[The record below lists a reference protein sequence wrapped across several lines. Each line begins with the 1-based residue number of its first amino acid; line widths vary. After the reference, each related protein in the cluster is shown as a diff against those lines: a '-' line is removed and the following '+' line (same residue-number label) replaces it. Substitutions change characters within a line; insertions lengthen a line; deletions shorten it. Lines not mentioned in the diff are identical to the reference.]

1 MPTYRRATSLIVC
14 VLALSCRR
22 GSGSSPSDGIQVL
35 DVDAP
40 IGLDGPAIS
49 RCDRDGSGCRDLGKG
64 DKVAPGT
71 LITSARGA
79 RAWLGSDAAT
89 SVDLAE
95 DTAVFFDATRNIEV
109 RRGAVVVRRLGN
121 AQKGEPLRIDVAG
134 RTGEIDPQ
142 VGANVVVRARSAD
155 RAGITVEKGKLT
167 LKADNGQTMVLLS
180 GESAE
185 LAKGRPPERT
195 ASFFTV
201 EPHHRVTTTT
211 TTTTEPLVIAQA
223 EPRGLGRMTARVPG
237 QTDVVS
243 GVRLVSHH
251 VEAVVRDGLARTE
264 VEEVFYND
272 TGRVLE
278 GRYVFPLP
286 ADASI
291 SRLALWVNDKPVE
304 GEIVEKKRAAAIFK
318 EIVDD
323 TVRPRDPALLE
334 WVAGGDF
341 SLKIFPLPAKGS
353 RKVRIAYDQV
363 VKESGGRIR
372 YAYPLSVGAE
382 RATTIDDFSVQVR
395 VTDTRA
401 AVEELETPGYAT
413 SKSGEDR
420 GVRLAFSAKKFAPAQ
435 DFVVSYAR
443 PTQDEADLAAF
454 VPSWGEL
461 KGVGLDGAAR
471 GADGTGYVALRL
483 RADLPMG
490 MTPAHVRR
498 DRAIVVDASHSQSKE
513 TLEGEAKLAA
523 GLVRQ
528 LDAHE
533 RFVVLA
539 CDSACTAYPPSG
551 LATSTEEHV
560 AELEKWLSSRSP
572 SGSSDVAG
580 ALLDAARRLEADG
593 SAQVVY
599 MGDGSPSSGELSADR
614 IAARVGQVLRSRKVD
629 LRFLGA
635 GRAVDEI
642 VVGALAQDLGATYE
656 PVTTGESLER
666 RIADLSMALRSPVI
680 RGATVDVPGSF
691 VDVYPKT
698 LRNLRLGEQ
707 VVLVGRLLTQD
718 PGLVRLRGEVAGET
732 YTLSRPVRWTAE
744 ASRQNP
750 LVPRLWSL
758 AKISDLESSTDEP
771 TIKQIIDMSKRYHVM
786 SRYTSLLVL
795 ENDQM
800 FAEYGIKRTQA
811 PTAGLPAD
819 EAPALGANQSAPG
832 SPALAGAPQRERD
845 GMERNKGEAA
855 EKKADSYDEGRASS
869 PAKPK
874 SASAPSNPYGDSVGG
889 PPAPSPVA
897 TMAPMP
903 ASPPPPA
910 AAPAA
915 PARRAERPAESS
927 GEAEVSRRST
937 RAAEP
942 MPTPAPAPPSR
953 DDWAQPG
960 LGASGTGQGGSG
972 IGTGGLVIATP
983 DNVGLDR
990 SPGDIGLGTGHGM
1003 PFPASRGA
1011 TVQFGPLQVSGDL
1024 PAPVVERILRQRLGM
1039 LRMCYQAG
1047 LNRTPSLA
1055 GRLNARFVIGQ
1066 NGEVISVLDGGDDLT
1081 DPSVVSC
1088 MLNALRGARYPEP
1101 GSSGYV
1107 TVAVPIFL
1115 RSIDRPSLPHPMAYV
1130 PPQPSATHR
1139 AQDESWRSKGDDALA
1154 KLRSDVAANPSSRR
1168 KYEDLVRG
1176 LLSHGHFEEA
1186 LEHAK
1191 KFVGLDPDL
1200 PVARELLAYAAVT
1213 NDDPQLAVLSV
1224 DTQTETEPTSIKWH
1238 VRGARAFEA
1247 MGDER
1252 RACAHWRSLAELSP
1266 QSDEYTYES
1275 LRCRARVFDDREA
1288 SLSDARRV
1296 AKPGKLLGT
1305 LIPALEEGRPPPF
1318 AKSSAG
1324 AGQLEADFNCAS
1336 GERCPTV
1343 FIVSP
1348 IGNVFSPFTPTDS
1361 RSSAKSVAVAGLRD
1375 GTYTTLLAG
1384 GSPDAHGEIELRAFG
1399 STKKFAIA
1407 HGGTQTVAAT
1417 KVTLPQSLGMIA
1429 MARGDGFLIAR

>member
-1 MPTYRRATSLIVC
+1 MPIYRRATSLIVC
-14 VLALSCRR
+14 ILALSCRR
-22 GSGSSPSDGIQVL
+22 GSGPSDGIQVI

-40 IGLDGPAIS
+40 VGLDGAAVS
-49 RCDRDGSGCRDLGKG
+49 RCDRDGSGCRDIAKG
-64 DKVAPGT
+64 DKVAPGM
-71 LITSARGA
+71 LITTARGA

-89 SVDLAE
+89 SVDVAE
-95 DTAVFFDATRNIEV
+95 DTAVYFDAARNIELK
-109 RRGAVVVRRLGN
+109 RGGMVVRRLGN
-121 AQKGEPLRIDVAG
+121 SQKGEPLRIDVAG
-134 RTGEIDPQ
+134 RTGEIDAT
-142 VGANVVVRARSAD
+142 VGGSIVVRARSAD

-185 LAKGRPPERT
+185 IAKGRPPERS
-195 ASFFTV
+195 ASFVTV
-201 EPHHRVTTTT
+201 EPRRAPVS
-211 TTTTEPLVIAQA
+211 EPQVIAQA

-237 QTDVVS
+237 QTDVVA

-251 VEAVVRDGLARTE
+251 VEANIRDGLARTE

-272 TGRVLE
+272 TARVLE

-363 VKESGGRIR
+363 VKESSGRIR
-372 YAYPLSVGAE
+372 YSYPLSVGSE
-382 RATTIDDFSVQVR
+382 RATTIDDFSMQVR

-401 AVEELETPGYAT
+401 PVEELETPRYAT
-413 SKSGEDR
+413 SKSNEDR
-420 GVRLAFSAKKFAPAQ
+420 GVRVAFSAKQFVPAN

-443 PTQDEADLAAF
+443 PTQDEADLAAY

-471 GADGTGYVALRL
+471 GVDENGYVALRL

-498 DRAIVVDASHSQSKE
+498 DRAIIVDVSHSQSKE
-513 TLEGEAKLAA
+513 TLEGEAKLAV

-528 LDAHE
+528 LDIDE

-539 CDSACTAYPPSG
+539 CDSACVAYPSSG
-551 LATSTEEHV
+551 LATPTDEHL
-560 AELEKWLSSRSP
+560 AELERWLSSRSP

-580 ALLDAARRLEADG
+580 ALIDATRRLESNG

-599 MGDGSPSSGELSADR
+599 IGDGSPSSGELSADR
-614 IAARVGQVLRSRKVD
+614 IAQRVGPLLRANKVD
-629 LRFLGA
+629 LRLLGA
-635 GRAVDEI
+635 GRSVDEV
-642 VVGALAQDLGATYE
+642 VVGSLAQDLGATYE
-656 PVTTGESLER
+656 PVMTGESLDR
-666 RIADLSMALRSPVI
+666 RIADLAMAMRSPVI
-680 RGATVDVPGSF
+680 RGAAVEVPSSF
-691 VDVYPKT
+691 VDVYPRT

-707 VVLVGRLLTQD
+707 VVLVGRLHGQE
-718 PGLVRLRGEVAGET
+718 PGLVRLRGQIAGET
-732 YTLSRPVRWTAE
+732 YTLTRPVRWTAE

-758 AKISDLESSTDEP
+758 AKITDLESSTDAS
-771 TIKQIIDMSKRYHVM
+771 TVKQIVDMSKRYHVM

-811 PTAGLPAD
+811 ATAGLPAD
-819 EAPALGANQSAPG
+819 EQPKLGANH
-832 SPALAGAPQRERD
+832 GAPHSIAAPTRERD
-845 GMERNKGEAA
+845 SDERSKGEAA
-855 EKKADSYDEGRASS
+855 EKKDSLREGNAGPMS

-874 SASAPSNPYGDSVGG
+874 KASVPDPYDDSFGG
-889 PPAPSPVA
+889 RTSVPSPVA
-897 TMAPMP
+897 TMAPAAP
-903 ASPPPPA
+903 APPA
-910 AAPAA
+910 AQAA
-915 PARRAERPAESS
+915 PARPMERSAEPRSE
-927 GEAEVSRRST
+927 EAEVARR
-937 RAAEP
+937 RVAQPEP
-942 MPTPAPAPPSR
+942 STPASR
-953 DDWAQPG
+953 DDWAPPPAPG
-960 LGASGTGQGGSG
+960 GMGVFGTGPGGSG
-972 IGTGGLVIATP
+972 VGDLSIAT
-983 DNVGLDR
+983 
-990 SPGDIGLGTGHGM
+990 GDPRVDPMGGLGTSSSGRGIGM
-1003 PFPASRGA
+1003 SLRRIGNVQIGPF
-1011 TVQFGPLQVSGDL
+1011 QVVGDL
-1024 PAPVVERILRQRLGM
+1024 PPAVIERIVRQRLGM
-1039 LRMCYQAG
+1039 IRVCYQNG
-1047 LNRTPSLA
+1047 LARDPWIA

-1066 NGEVISVLDGGDDLT
+1066 DGEVLSVMNGGGDVS
-1081 DPSVVSC
+1081 DPAVAAC
-1088 MLNALRGARYPEP
+1088 ALAALRSTRFPTP
-1101 GSSGYV
+1101 GTSGYV
-1107 TVAVPIFL
+1107 TVAFSITFRSTDGSVPA
-1115 RSIDRPSLPHPMAYV
+1115 PMAYV

-1139 AQDESWRSKGDDALA
+1139 AQDDGWRSKGDEALA
-1154 KLRSDVAANPSSRR
+1154 KLRADVANNPQSRR

-1176 LLSHGHFEEA
+1176 LLSHGRFEEA

-1191 KFVGLDPDL
+1191 KFVGMDPDL
-1200 PVARELLAYAAVT
+1200 AVARELLAYAAVA

-1224 DTQTETEPTSIKWH
+1224 DTQTETEPTSLKWH

-1266 QSDEYTYES
+1266 QSDEYAYES
-1275 LRCRARVFDDREA
+1275 LRCRARVLDDREGA
-1288 SLSDARRV
+1288 LSEARGV
-1296 AKPGKLLGT
+1296 GKPGKLLAA
-1305 LIPALEEGRPPPF
+1305 LIPALEGGRPPAF
-1318 AKSSAG
+1318 TKSAAG
-1324 AGQLEADFNCAS
+1324 AGQLEADFTCTS

-1384 GSPDAHGEIELRAFG
+1384 GSPDARGELELRAYG
-1399 STKKFAIA
+1399 SIKKFSVG
-1407 HGGTQTVAAT
+1407 HGGAQTVAAT
-1417 KVTLPQSLGMIA
+1417 KITLPSAGALA
-1429 MARGDGFLIAR
+1429 LAVRGDGFLIAR

>member
-1 MPTYRRATSLIVC
+1 VPIYRRATSLIVC
-14 VLALSCRR
+14 LLALSCRR
-22 GSGSSPSDGIQVL
+22 GSGSFSGDGIQVL

-40 IGLDGPAIS
+40 IGQDGPSIS
-49 RCDRDGSGCRDLGKG
+49 RCDRDGSGCKDVGKG

-71 LITSARGA
+71 LVTSARGA

-95 DTAVFFDATRNIEV
+95 DSAVFFDAARNIELQ
-109 RRGAVVVRRLGN
+109 RGGMVVRRLGS
-121 AQKGEPLRIDVAG
+121 AQKSEPLRIDVAG

-142 VGANVVVRARSAD
+142 VGANVVVRVRGVD

-167 LKADNGQTMVLLS
+167 LKADNGQAMVLLS

-185 LAKGRPPERT
+185 IAKGRPPERT
-195 ASFFTV
+195 ASLVTV
-201 EPHHRVTTTT
+201 EPQRRVATSETQ
-211 TTTTEPLVIAQA
+211 VIAQA

-272 TGRVLE
+272 TARVLE

-401 AVEELETPGYAT
+401 PVEELETPSYAT
-413 SKSGEDR
+413 SKARDDR
-420 GVRLAFSAKKFAPAQ
+420 GVRLGFSAKQFVPAH

-443 PTQDEADLAAF
+443 PTQDEADVAAY

-461 KGVGLDGAAR
+461 KGAGLDGAAR
-471 GADGTGYVALRL
+471 GADGSGYVALRM
-483 RADLPMG
+483 RADLPLG
-490 MTPAHVRR
+490 MTPVHVRR

-513 TLEGEAKLAA
+513 TLEGEAKLAV

-528 LDAHE
+528 LDADE

-551 LATSTEEHV
+551 LAAPIDEHLS
-560 AELEKWLSSRSP
+560 ALEKWLASRSP

-580 ALLDAARRLEADG
+580 ALNEAARRLEADG

-599 MGDGSPSSGELSADR
+599 VGDGSPSSGELSADR
-614 IAARVGQVLRSRKVD
+614 IAARVGPLLRSRKVD

-642 VVGALAQDLGATYE
+642 VVTALAQDLGATYE
-656 PVTTGESLER
+656 PVMTGESLER

-680 RGATVDVPGSF
+680 RGASVEVPSSF
-691 VDVYPKT
+691 VDVYPKS

-707 VVLVGRLLTQD
+707 VVLVGRLLTQE
-718 PGLVRLRGEVAGET
+718 PGLVRLRGEIAGET
-732 YTLSRPVRWTAE
+732 YMLTRPVRWTPE

-758 AKISDLESSTDEP
+758 AKISDLESSTDAP
-771 TIKQIIDMSKRYHVM
+771 TVKQIVDMSKRYHVM

-800 FAEYGIKRTQA
+800 FAEYGIKRTA
-811 PTAGLPAD
+811 PVTAGLPTD
-819 EAPALGANQSAPG
+819 EMPTANQSAPRG
-832 SPALAGAPQRERD
+832 AAAHQRGRESDDGKEERADKKSDAYSEGKGAPM
-845 GMERNKGEAA
+845 G
-855 EKKADSYDEGRASS
+855 

-874 SASAPSNPYGDSVGG
+874 SVAPGDPYGESIGH
-889 PPAPSPVA
+889 PASPSPTA
-897 TMAPMP
+897 TMAPGAP
-903 ASPPPPA
+903 APPM
-910 AAPAA
+910 AA
-915 PARRAERPAESS
+915 PARRSAERSAESS
-927 GEAEVSRRST
+927 SEAEVSRG
-937 RAAEP
+937 RAPQPEP
-942 MPTPAPAPPSR
+942 SPPR
-953 DDWAQPG
+953 DDWAQGG
-960 LGASGTGQGGSG
+960 LGVSGTGQGGSG
-972 IGTGGLVIATP
+972 LGTGGLSIATS
-983 DNVGLDR
+983 DSGGLDR
-990 SPGDIGLGTGHGM
+990 ATDSFGAGHGIGLST
-1003 PFPASRGA
+1003 SRGP
-1011 TVQFGPLQVSGDL
+1011 TVSLGPLQVVGDL
-1024 PAPVVERILRQRLGM
+1024 PAVIVERILRNRLGV
-1039 LRMCYQAG
+1039 LRNCYQGG
-1047 LNRTPSLA
+1047 LARDPSLA
-1055 GRLNARFVIGQ
+1055 GRVDARFVVGQ
-1066 NGEVISVLDGGDDLT
+1066 DGEVLSVVNGGDDLS
-1081 DPSVVSC
+1081 DRNVVAC
-1088 MLNALRGARYPEP
+1088 LLGALRAVRFPAP

-1107 TVAVPIFL
+1107 TVAVPLFL
-1115 RSIDRPSLPHPMAYV
+1115 RSIARPAPMAYV
-1130 PPQPSATHR
+1130 APQPSATHR
-1139 AQDESWRSKGDDALA
+1139 AQDDGWRSKGDDALA
-1154 KLRSDVAANPSSRR
+1154 KLRTDAANQPTSRR
-1168 KYEDLVRG
+1168 KYEDFVRG
-1176 LLSHGHFEEA
+1176 LLSHGRFEEA
-1186 LEHAK
+1186 LDQAK
-1191 KFVGLDPDL
+1191 KFVGMDPDL
-1200 PVARELLAYAAVT
+1200 AVARELLAYAAVT

-1224 DTQTETEPTSIKWH
+1224 DTQTETEPTSLKWH
-1238 VRGARAFEA
+1238 IRAARAFEA

-1275 LRCRARVFDDREA
+1275 LRCRARVFDDREGA
-1288 SLSDARRV
+1288 LSDARRV
-1296 AKPGKLLGT
+1296 GRPGKLLGA
-1305 LIPALEEGRPPPF
+1305 LIPALEGGRPPPF
-1318 AKSSAG
+1318 TKSAAG
-1324 AGQLEADFNCAS
+1324 AGQLEAEFTCSS

-1361 RSSAKSVAVAGLRD
+1361 RSSAKSVAVAGLRN
-1375 GTYTTLLAG
+1375 GTYTTALAG
-1384 GSPDAHGEIELRAFG
+1384 GSPDARGEVELRAFG
-1399 STKKFAIA
+1399 SVKKFSVGR
-1407 HGGTQTVAAT
+1407 GGTQTVAAT
-1417 KVTLPQSLGMIA
+1417 KVTLPPAVNPLA
-1429 MARGDGFLIAR
+1429 VRGDGFVIAR

>member
-1 MPTYRRATSLIVC
+1 VPIYRRATSLIVC
-14 VLALSCRR
+14 VLALSCRPR
-22 GSGSSPSDGIQVL
+22 SGGSSDGIQVI

-40 IGLDGPAIS
+40 FGLEGSAIS
-49 RCDRDGSGCRDLGKG
+49 RCDRDGSGCRDIGKG
-64 DKVAPGT
+64 DRVAAGM
-71 LITSARGA
+71 LIATARGA

-89 SVDLAE
+89 SVDMAE
-95 DTAVFFDATRNIEV
+95 DTAVYFDAARNIEL
-109 RRGAVVVRRLGN
+109 RRGGMVVRRLGN
-121 AQKGEPLRIDVAG
+121 SSKTEPLRIDVAG
-134 RTGEIDPQ
+134 RMGEIDPT
-142 VGANVVVRARSAD
+142 VGGSVVVRARSAE

-167 LKADNGQTMVLLS
+167 LKADNGQAMVLLS

-185 LAKGRPPERT
+185 IAKGRPPERS
-195 ASFFTV
+195 ASFVSV
-201 EPHHRVTTTT
+201 EPRRAPAS
-211 TTTTEPLVIAQA
+211 EPPVIAKA

-237 QTDVVS
+237 QTDVVA

-251 VEAVVRDGLARTE
+251 VDAVIRDGLARTE

-272 TGRVLE
+272 TTRVLE

-291 SRLALWVNDKPVE
+291 SRLALWVNDKLVE

-382 RATTIDDFSVQVR
+382 RATTIDDFSMQVR

-401 AVEELETPGYAT
+401 PVEELETPQYAT

-420 GVRLAFSAKKFAPAQ
+420 GVRIAFSAKQFVPAN

-443 PTQDEADLAAF
+443 PTQDEADLAAY

-471 GADGTGYVALRL
+471 GADENGYVALRL

-513 TLEGEAKLAA
+513 TLEGEAKLAV

-528 LDAHE
+528 LDADE

-539 CDSACTAYPPSG
+539 CDSACVAYPPAG
-551 LATSTEEHV
+551 LATPTDEHLT
-560 AELEKWLSSRSP
+560 ELERWLSSRSP
-572 SGSSDVAG
+572 SGSSDLAG
-580 ALLDAARRLEADG
+580 ALIDGARRLESDG
-593 SAQVVY
+593 SAQVIYV
-599 MGDGSPSSGELSADR
+599 GDGSPSSGELSADR
-614 IAARVGQVLRSRKVD
+614 IAAMVGPLLRARKVD
-629 LRFLGA
+629 LRFFGA
-635 GRAVDEI
+635 GRSVDEI
-642 VVGALAQDLGATYE
+642 VIASLAQDLGATYE
-656 PVTTGESLER
+656 PVMTGESLDR
-666 RIADLSMALRSPVI
+666 RIADLAMALRSPVI
-680 RGATVDVPGSF
+680 RGAAVEMPSSF

-707 VVLVGRLLTQD
+707 VVLVGRLRGQE
-718 PGLVRLRGEVAGET
+718 PGLLRLRGEIAGET
-732 YTLSRPVRWTAE
+732 YTLTRPVRWTAE

-758 AKISDLESSTDEP
+758 AKISDLESATDAAA
-771 TIKQIIDMSKRYHVM
+771 IKQIVDMSKRYHVM

-811 PTAGLPAD
+811 ATAGLPTD
-819 EAPALGANQSAPG
+819 ERPELGASHGAPSSLASPSRERETDERGKGESAQKKDSYSEDKAAPA
-832 SPALAGAPQRERD
+832 
-845 GMERNKGEAA
+845 
-855 EKKADSYDEGRASS
+855 S

-874 SASAPSNPYGDSVGG
+874 AANAPSNPYDDSFGG
-889 PPAPSPVA
+889 RATMPSPVA
-897 TMAPMP
+897 TMAPG
-903 ASPPPPA
+903 APPPPA
-910 AAPAA
+910 AQAA
-915 PARRAERPAESS
+915 PAPARPLE
-927 GEAEVSRRST
+927 

-942 MPTPAPAPPSR
+942 RSEEPEAPRRRMAQPGPSTPAPR
-953 DDWAQPG
+953 DDDWAGPGG
-960 LGASGTGQGGSG
+960 LGVSGTGEGGSG
-972 IGTGGLVIATP
+972 IGTGGLVIA
-983 DNVGLDR
+983 
-990 SPGDIGLGTGHGM
+990 SPGNGVGDLSGAIGSGRGIGLSVRRVANVQLGPFQVVGDM
-1003 PFPASRGA
+1003 PS
-1011 TVQFGPLQVSGDL
+1011 
-1024 PAPVVERILRQRLGM
+1024 PVIERIVRQRLGAI
-1039 LRMCYQAG
+1039 RNCYQNG
-1047 LNRTPSLA
+1047 LARDPWIS

-1066 NGEVISVLDGGDDLT
+1066 DGEVISAMNGGSDIA
-1081 DPSVVSC
+1081 DPAVPAC
-1088 MLNALRGARYPEP
+1088 ALAALRSARFPAP

-1107 TVAVPIFL
+1107 TVAFPITF
-1115 RSIDRPSLPHPMAYV
+1115 RSTDGSLPAPMAYV

-1139 AQDESWRSKGDDALA
+1139 AQDDTWRSKGDDALA
-1154 KLRSDVAANPSSRR
+1154 RLRNDVTNNPQSRR

-1176 LLSHGHFEEA
+1176 LLSHGRFEEA
-1186 LEHAK
+1186 LDRAK
-1191 KFVGLDPDL
+1191 KFVEMDPDL
-1200 PVARELLAYAAVT
+1200 AVARELLAYAAVT

-1224 DTQTETEPTSIKWH
+1224 DTQTETEPTSLKWH
-1238 VRGARAFEA
+1238 VRGARGFEA

-1275 LRCRARVFDDREA
+1275 LRCRARVLDDREGA
-1288 SLSDARRV
+1288 LSDARRV
-1296 AKPGKLLGT
+1296 GKPGKLLAE
-1305 LIPALEEGRPPPF
+1305 LIPALEGARPPAF
-1318 AKSSAG
+1318 TKSAAG
-1324 AGQLEADFNCAS
+1324 SGQLEADFTCTS

-1384 GSPDAHGEIELRAFG
+1384 GSPDARGELELRAFG
-1399 STKKFAIA
+1399 SIKKFSVG
-1407 HGGTQTVAAT
+1407 HGGAQTVAAT
-1417 KVTLPQSLGMIA
+1417 KITLPGHVMPLSLA
-1429 MARGDGFLIAR
+1429 ARGDGFLIAR

>member
-1 MPTYRRATSLIVC
+1 MPIYRRATSLMVC
-14 VLALSCRR
+14 VLLLSCRR
-22 GSGSSPSDGIQVL
+22 GSGGPSDGIQVI

-40 IGLDGPAIS
+40 LGLDGAAVS
-49 RCDRDGSGCRDLGKG
+49 RCDRDGSSCRDIAKG
-64 DKVAPGT
+64 DKVAPGM
-71 LITSARGA
+71 LITTARGA

-89 SVDLAE
+89 SVDVAE
-95 DTAVFFDATRNIEV
+95 DTAVYFDAGRNIELK
-109 RRGAVVVRRLGN
+109 RGGMVVRRLGN
-121 AQKGEPLRIDVAG
+121 AQKAEPLRIDVAG
-134 RTGEIDPQ
+134 RTGEIDLA
-142 VGANVVVRARSAD
+142 VGANVVVRARGAD

-185 LAKGRPPERT
+185 IAKGRPPERS
-195 ASFFTV
+195 ASFVTV
-201 EPHHRVTTTT
+201 EPRRAPVI
-211 TTTTEPLVIAQA
+211 EPLVIAQA

-237 QTDVVS
+237 QTDVVA

-251 VEAVVRDGLARTE
+251 VEANIRDGLARTE

-272 TGRVLE
+272 TARVLE

-363 VKESGGRIR
+363 VKESAGRIR
-372 YAYPLSVGAE
+372 YAYPLSVGSE
-382 RATTIDDFSVQVR
+382 RATTIDDFSMQVR

-401 AVEELETPGYAT
+401 PVEELETPRYAV
-413 SKSGEDR
+413 SKSNEDR
-420 GVRLAFSAKKFAPAQ
+420 GVRVAFSAKQFVPAN

-443 PTQDEADLAAF
+443 PTQDEADLAAY

-471 GADGTGYVALRL
+471 GVDEHGYVALRL

-498 DRAIVVDASHSQSKE
+498 DRAIIVDTSHSQSKE
-513 TLEGEAKLAA
+513 TLEGEAKLAL

-528 LDAHE
+528 LDADE
-533 RFVVLA
+533 RFAVLA
-539 CDSACTAYPPSG
+539 CDSACVSYPPSG
-551 LATSTEEHV
+551 LATLTDEHLT
-560 AELEKWLSSRSP
+560 ELERWLGSRSP

-580 ALLDAARRLEADG
+580 ALIDAARRLESNG

-599 MGDGSPSSGELSADR
+599 IGDGSPSSGELSADR
-614 IAARVGQVLRSRKVD
+614 IAARVAPLMRAHKVD

-635 GRAVDEI
+635 GRSVDEV
-642 VVGALAQDLGATYE
+642 VVGSLAQDLGATYE
-656 PVTTGESLER
+656 PVMTGESLER
-666 RIADLSMALRSPVI
+666 RIADLAMAMRSPVI
-680 RGATVDVPGSF
+680 RGAAVEVPSSF
-691 VDVYPKT
+691 VDVYPRT

-707 VVLVGRLLTQD
+707 VVLVGRLHGQE
-718 PGLVRLRGEVAGET
+718 PGLVRLRGEIAGET
-732 YTLSRPVRWTAE
+732 YALTRPVRWTAE

-758 AKISDLESSTDEP
+758 AKITDLESSTDAV
-771 TIKQIIDMSKRYHVM
+771 TVKQIIDMSKRYHVM

-800 FAEYGIKRTQA
+800 FAEYGVKRTQA
-811 PTAGLPAD
+811 ATAGLPVD
-819 EAPALGANQSAPG
+819 EQPKLGANYGVP
-832 SPALAGAPQRERD
+832 AGAAAPTRERD
-845 GMERNKGEAA
+845 SDDRTKGEAA
-855 EKKADSYDEGRASS
+855 EKKDTYSEGKGPMS

-874 SASAPSNPYGDSVGG
+874 KASPAPSDPYEDSLGG
-889 PPAPSPVA
+889 RTTMPSPVA
-897 TMAPMP
+897 TMAP

-910 AAPAA
+910 AQGAPSRPMERSAEPRSEEA
-915 PARRAERPAESS
+915 EAARRRATQPETSTPA
-927 GEAEVSRRST
+927 SRDDG
-937 RAAEP
+937 A
-942 MPTPAPAPPSR
+942 PAPAS
-953 DDWAQPG
+953 PG
-960 LGASGTGQGGSG
+960 GMGVFGTGQGGSG
-972 IGTGGLVIATP
+972 VGDLSIATGDP
-983 DNVGLDR
+983 RLDR
-990 SPGDIGLGTGHGM
+990 GLGGLGTSSSGQGAGM
-1003 PFPASRGA
+1003 SLRRTANVQMGPFQVVGA
-1011 TVQFGPLQVSGDL
+1011 L
-1024 PAPVVERILRQRLGM
+1024 PAAAVERIVRQRLGM
-1039 LRMCYQAG
+1039 IRLCYQTG
-1047 LNRTPSLA
+1047 LGRDPWMA

-1066 NGEVISVLDGGDDLT
+1066 NGEVISVMNGGADV
-1081 DPSVVSC
+1081 DPSVVAC
-1088 MLNALRGARYPEP
+1088 ALQALRSAMFPAPEA
-1101 GSSGYV
+1101 SYV
-1107 TVAVPIFL
+1107 TVAFPITF
-1115 RSIDRPSLPHPMAYV
+1115 RSTDASLPRPIAYV

-1139 AQDESWRSKGDDALA
+1139 AEDDGWRGKGDEALA
-1154 KLRSDVAANPSSRR
+1154 KLRTDVTNNPSSRR

-1176 LLSHGHFEEA
+1176 LLSHGRFEEA

-1191 KFVGLDPDL
+1191 KFVGMDPDL
-1200 PVARELLAYAAVT
+1200 AVARELLAYAAVT

-1224 DTQTETEPTSIKWH
+1224 DTQTETEPTSLKWH

-1252 RACAHWRSLAELSP
+1252 RACAHWRSLAELAP
-1266 QSDEYTYES
+1266 QSDEYAYES
-1275 LRCRARVFDDREA
+1275 LRCRARVLDDREGA
-1288 SLSDARRV
+1288 LSDARSV
-1296 AKPGKLLGT
+1296 GKPGKLLVE
-1305 LIPALEEGRPPPF
+1305 LIPALEGGRPPSF
-1318 AKSSAG
+1318 SKSAAG
-1324 AGQLEADFNCAS
+1324 AGQLEADFTCTS

-1375 GTYTTLLAG
+1375 GTYRTLLAG
-1384 GSPDAHGEIELRAFG
+1384 GSPDARGEIELRAFG
-1399 STKKFAIA
+1399 SIKKFSIG
-1407 HGGTQTVAAT
+1407 HGGAQTVAAT
-1417 KVTLPQSLGMIA
+1417 KVTLPPAQGPLA
-1429 MARGDGFLIAR
+1429 LAVRGDGFLIAR

>member
-1 MPTYRRATSLIVC
+1 VPIYRRATSLIVC
-14 VLALSCRR
+14 VLLLSCRR
-22 GSGSSPSDGIQVL
+22 GSSGPPDGIQVI

-40 IGLDGPAIS
+40 LGLEGAAIS
-49 RCDRDGSGCRDLGKG
+49 RCDRDGSGCRDIAKG
-64 DKVAPGT
+64 DKIAPGMLVT
-71 LITSARGA
+71 TARGA
-79 RAWLGSDAAT
+79 RAWLGSDTAT
-89 SVDLAE
+89 SVDVAE
-95 DTAVFFDATRNIEV
+95 DTAVYFDAARNIELK
-109 RRGAVVVRRLGN
+109 RGGVVVRRLGN
-121 AQKGEPLRIDVAG
+121 SQKTDPLRIDVAG
-134 RTGEIDPQ
+134 RSADIDPT
-142 VGANVVVRARSAD
+142 VGASVVVRARGAD

-167 LKADNGQTMVLLS
+167 LKADNGQVMVLLS

-185 LAKGRPPERT
+185 IAKGRPPERS
-195 ASFFTV
+195 ASFVTV
-201 EPHHRVTTTT
+201 EPRRTPVS
-211 TTTTEPLVIAQA
+211 EPPVIAQA

-237 QTDVVS
+237 QNDVVA

-251 VEAVVRDGLARTE
+251 VEANIRDGLARTE

-272 TGRVLE
+272 TSRVLE

-363 VKESGGRIR
+363 VKESSGRIR
-372 YAYPLSVGAE
+372 YSYPLSVGSE
-382 RATTIDDFSVQVR
+382 RATTIDDFSMQVR

-401 AVEELETPGYAT
+401 PVEELETPRYAT
-413 SKSGEDR
+413 SKSNEER
-420 GVRLAFSAKKFAPAQ
+420 GVRVAFSAKKFVPAN

-443 PTQDEADLAAF
+443 PTQDEADLAAY

-471 GADGTGYVALRL
+471 GADGNGYVALRL

-498 DRAIVVDASHSQSKE
+498 DRAIIVDASHSQSKE
-513 TLEGEAKLAA
+513 TLEGEAKLAV

-528 LDAHE
+528 LDADE

-539 CDSACTAYPPSG
+539 CDSACVAYPTSG
-551 LATSTEEHV
+551 LATPSEEHFT
-560 AELEKWLSSRSP
+560 ELERWLASRSP

-580 ALLDAARRLEADG
+580 ALIDAARRLESHG

-599 MGDGSPSSGELSADR
+599 IGDGSPSSGELSADR
-614 IAARVGQVLRSRKVD
+614 IAARVGPIMRAHKVD

-635 GRAVDEI
+635 GRSIDEV

-656 PVTTGESLER
+656 SVTTGESLDR
-666 RIADLSMALRSPVI
+666 RIADLAMAMRSPVI
-680 RGATVDVPGSF
+680 RAANVEVPSSF
-691 VDVYPKT
+691 VDVYPRT

-707 VVLVGRLLTQD
+707 VVLVGRLHGQE
-718 PGLVRLRGEVAGET
+718 PGLVRLRGEIAGET
-732 YTLSRPVRWTAE
+732 YTLTRPVRWTAE

-758 AKISDLESSTDEP
+758 AKITDLESSTDAA
-771 TIKQIIDMSKRYHVM
+771 TVKQIVDMSKRYHVM

-819 EAPALGANQSAPG
+819 EQPKLGANQSAPH
-832 SPALAGAPQRERD
+832 GAPAAMREHDSDDRK
-845 GMERNKGEAA
+845 KGEAA
-855 EKKADSYDEGRASS
+855 EKKDSYSEGKGPMS

-874 SASAPSNPYGDSVGG
+874 ASTGPGNPYDDSFGG
-889 PPAPSPVA
+889 RATAPSPVA
-897 TMAPMP
+897 TAAP
-903 ASPPPPA
+903 ASP
-910 AAPAA
+910 A
-915 PARRAERPAESS
+915 PARPMERSAEPRSE
-927 GEAEVSRRST
+927 EAEAPRR
-937 RAAEP
+937 RVAQPEP
-942 MPTPAPAPPSR
+942 SPASR
-953 DDWAQPG
+953 DDWAAPPGAPGG
-960 LGASGTGQGGSG
+960 LGVLGTGQGGSG
-972 IGTGGLVIATP
+972 VGAGDLSIATGDPRQLDRMGGLATSSSGP
-983 DNVGLDR
+983 GGRISTRRIGNVQ
-990 SPGDIGLGTGHGM
+990 I
-1003 PFPASRGA
+1003 
-1011 TVQFGPLQVSGDL
+1011 GPLQVAGDL
-1024 PAPVVERILRQRLGM
+1024 PPAVIERIVRQRLGM
-1039 LRMCYQAG
+1039 IRACYQNG
-1047 LNRTPSLA
+1047 LTRDPWIA

-1066 NGEVISVLDGGDDLT
+1066 DGEVISVMNGGGDVS
-1081 DPSVVSC
+1081 DPSVAAC
-1088 MLNALRGARYPEP
+1088 ALAALRSARFPAP
-1101 GSSGYV
+1101 GTSGYV
-1107 TVAVPIFL
+1107 TVALPITF
-1115 RSIDRPSLPHPMAYV
+1115 RSTDGSLPTPMAYV
-1130 PPQPSATHR
+1130 APQPSATHR
-1139 AQDESWRSKGDDALA
+1139 AQDDGWRSRGDEVLA
-1154 KLRSDVAANPSSRR
+1154 KLRADVANNPTSRR
-1168 KYEDLVRG
+1168 KCEDLVRG
-1176 LLSHGHFEEA
+1176 LLSHGRFEEA

-1191 KFVGLDPDL
+1191 KFVGMDPDL
-1200 PVARELLAYAAVT
+1200 AVARELLAYAAVT
-1213 NDDPQLAVLSV
+1213 SDDPELAVLSV
-1224 DTQTETEPTSIKWH
+1224 DTQTETEPTSLKWH

-1266 QSDEYTYES
+1266 HSDEYTYES
-1275 LRCRARVFDDREA
+1275 LRCRARVLDDREGA
-1288 SLSDARRV
+1288 LSDARSV
-1296 AKPGKLLGT
+1296 GKPGKLLAE
-1305 LIPALEEGRPPPF
+1305 LIPALEGGRPPAF
-1318 AKSSAG
+1318 TKSAAG
-1324 AGQLEADFNCAS
+1324 AGQLEAEFTCTS

-1384 GSPDAHGEIELRAFG
+1384 GSPDARGELELRAFG
-1399 STKKFAIA
+1399 SVKKFAIG
-1407 HGGTQTVAAT
+1407 HGGVQTVAAT
-1417 KVTLPQSLGMIA
+1417 KVTLPPA
-1429 MARGDGFLIAR
+1429 MSPLALAARGDGFLIAR

>member
-1 MPTYRRATSLIVC
+1 MPIYRRATSLIVC
-14 VLALSCRR
+14 VLAVSCRR

-40 IGLDGPAIS
+40 LGLDGPAIS
-49 RCDRDGSGCRDLGKG
+49 RCDRDGSSCKDLGKG

-79 RAWLGSDAAT
+79 RAWLGSDPAT
-89 SVDLAE
+89 SVDIAE
-95 DTAVFFDATRNIEV
+95 ETAIFFDAGRNIELK
-109 RRGAVVVRRLGN
+109 RGGMVVRRLGN
-121 AQKGEPLRIDVAG
+121 TQKSEPLRIDVAG

-155 RAGITVEKGKLT
+155 RAGITVEKGKLI
-167 LKADNGQTMVLLS
+167 LKSDNGQTMVLLS

-185 LAKGRPPERT
+185 IAKGRPPERT
-195 ASFFTV
+195 ASFVTV
-201 EPHHRVTTTT
+201 EPHHRVTTS
-211 TTTTEPLVIAQA
+211 EPSVIAQA

-272 TGRVLE
+272 TARVLE

-291 SRLALWVNDKPVE
+291 SRLALWVNDKLVE

-382 RATTIDDFSVQVR
+382 RATTVDDFSVQVR

-401 AVEELETPGYAT
+401 PVEELETPSYAT
-413 SKSGEDR
+413 SKAVEDR
-420 GVRLAFSAKKFAPAQ
+420 GVRVAFSAKQFAPAH

-443 PTQDEADLAAF
+443 PAQDEADLAAY

-471 GADGTGYVALRL
+471 GAADGTGYVALRL

-498 DRAIVVDASHSQSKE
+498 ERAIIVDASHSQSKE
-513 TLEGEAKLAA
+513 TLDGEAKLAA

-528 LDAHE
+528 LDADE

-539 CDSACTAYPPSG
+539 CDSACTTYPSAG
-551 LATSTEEHV
+551 LATPGDEHV
-560 AELEKWLSSRSP
+560 TELEKWLASRSP

-580 ALLDAARRLEADG
+580 ALIDAARRLEADG
-593 SAQVVY
+593 SAQIVY
-599 MGDGSPSSGELSADR
+599 VGDGSPSSGELSADR
-614 IAARVGQVLRSRKVD
+614 IAARVGPLLRSRKVD

-656 PVTTGESLER
+656 PVSTGESLER

-680 RGATVDVPGSF
+680 RGATLEVPGSF

-698 LRNLRLGEQ
+698 LRSLRLGEQ
-707 VVLVGRLLTQD
+707 VVLVGRLLSQE
-718 PGLVRLRGEVAGET
+718 PGLVRLRGEIAGET
-732 YTLSRPVRWTAE
+732 YALTRPVRWTPE

-771 TIKQIIDMSKRYHVM
+771 TVKQIIDMSKRYHVM

-800 FAEYGIKRTQA
+800 FAEYGVKRTA
-811 PTAGLPAD
+811 PATAGLPTD
-819 EAPALGANQSAPG
+819 EVPALGANQSAPRG
-832 SPALAGAPQRERD
+832 QAAPQRERD
-845 GMERNKGEAA
+845 SDERTKGELA
-855 EKKADSYDEGRASS
+855 EKKADSYDEGRAGPMA

-874 SASAPSNPYGDSVGG
+874 SASAPGNPYGESIGM
-889 PPAPSPVA
+889 PAPSPTA
-897 TMAPMP
+897 TMAP
-903 ASPPPPA
+903 ASPPPA

-915 PARRAERPAESS
+915 PAARRAAERPIEPSS
-927 GEAEVSRRST
+927 EAEVSRRST
-937 RAAEP
+937 RQPEP
-942 MPTPAPAPPSR
+942 STPSVPR
-953 DDWAQPG
+953 DDWAQGG
-960 LGASGTGQGGSG
+960 LGASGTGVGGSG
-972 IGTGGLVIATP
+972 LGGLVIASP
-983 DNVGLDR
+983 DNGGPGGLDR
-990 SPGDIGLGTGHGM
+990 ATGDLGSFGGAHGLGVSS
-1003 PFPASRGA
+1003 SRGA
-1011 TVQFGPLQVSGDL
+1011 TVQLGPLQVAGDM
-1024 PAPVVERILRQRLGM
+1024 PAAVVERILRQRLGL
-1039 LRMCYQAG
+1039 LRKCYQTG
-1047 LNRTPSLA
+1047 LDRNPSLA
-1055 GRLNARFVIGQ
+1055 GRVNARFVIGQ
-1066 NGEVISVLDGGDDLT
+1066 EGEVISVMNGGDDLS
-1081 DPSVVSC
+1081 DGNVVGC
-1088 MLNALRGARYPEP
+1088 MLGALRGARFPTP
-1101 GSSGYV
+1101 DSSGYV
-1107 TVAVPIFL
+1107 TVSFPIFL
-1115 RSIDRPSLPHPMAYV
+1115 RWIERPSQPRPMAYV

-1154 KLRSDVAANPSSRR
+1154 KLRSDVANNPASRR

-1176 LLSHGHFEEA
+1176 LLSHGRFEEA

-1191 KFVGLDPDL
+1191 KFVGMDPDL

-1224 DTQTETEPTSIKWH
+1224 DTQTETEPTSLKWH
-1238 VRGARAFEA
+1238 IRGARAFEA

-1252 RACAHWRSLAELSP
+1252 RACAHWRALTELSP
-1266 QSDEYTYES
+1266 QSDEYVYES

-1288 SLSDARRV
+1288 ALSDARRV
-1296 AKPGKLLGT
+1296 SKPGKLLGE
-1305 LIPALEEGRPPPF
+1305 LIPALEGGRPPPF
-1318 AKSSAG
+1318 SKSTAG
-1324 AGQLEADFNCAS
+1324 AGQLEADFTCAG

-1384 GSPDAHGEIELRAFG
+1384 GSPDARGEIELRAFG
-1399 STKKFAIA
+1399 SIKKFPIGR
-1407 HGGTQTVAAT
+1407 GGPQTVAAT
-1417 KVTLPQSLGMIA
+1417 KVTLPSAMGPLSLA
-1429 MARGDGFLIAR
+1429 VRGDGFLIAR